1 MIPPSLEDDA
11 VPRDEMRC
19 HFGQI
24 CHSITPGGHVK
35 KVVGW
40 IILGLIV
47 LWVIN
52 NPHHAADLVEKTG
65 HAISTLAHLN

>member
-1 MIPPSLEDDA
+1 M
-11 VPRDEMRC
+11 
-19 HFGQI
+19 
-24 CHSITPGGHVK
+24 K